1 MVWNL
6 AKGTSKVDWVNKI
19 HKFSQSL
26 KGKLNFY
33 QKKQKK
39 RCKVCEKKWV
49 FCDVSCAA
57 FQKWECF
64 FPRILLLK
72 A

>member
-26 KGKLNFY
+26 KGKLSFY
-33 QKKQKK
+33 QKKKK
-39 RCKVCEKKWV
+39 NDVKFVRRSGYFAMLVVQHFKNGNV
-49 FCDVSCAA
+49 F
-57 FQKWECF
+57 FLGF
-64 FPRILLLK
+64 YY
-72 A
+72 